1 MPFNNRIKSIVKSK
15 GCKISCHYLFLE
27 FLCLGGWEQEI
38 MYNTLPG
45 VTSNEDSINLYSSS
59 MFESRTGN
67 RRVPEYGTLNYY
79 TEQEEDM
86 VRIIRIGFFV
96 LLSISFFI
104 SSALY
109 NSYQMHF

>member
-1 MPFNNRIKSIVKSK
+1 
-15 GCKISCHYLFLE
+15 
-27 FLCLGGWEQEI
+27 

-96 LLSISFFI
+96 LLSISFWYF
-104 SSALY
+104 
-109 NSYQMHF
+109 HFFSII

>member
-1 MPFNNRIKSIVKSK
+1 
-15 GCKISCHYLFLE
+15 
-27 FLCLGGWEQEI
+27 

-86 VRIIRIGFFV
+86 VRIIRDGVFV
-96 LLSISFFI
+96 LLLIFSFLQHYIILTKCIFK
-104 SSALY
+104 S
-109 NSYQMHF
+109 